1 MKITKSQKE
10 AIVNEISRRL
20 EKERQSFTENFN
32 KNYKFTKEEK
42 EFIAVC
48 KETEE
53 LNEKWE
59 NLRIKNKELSRKLG
73 YSTYD
78 WVKSDNAKKSIL
90 SRRIQESYPVK
101 SVDYSEIRDKLEF
114 ATLDPSFN
122 VEEFIKNIFNFF
134 DKVIKN

>member
-10 AIVNEISRRL
+10 AIVNEITRRL

-42 EFIAVC
+42 EFLAIC

-78 WVKSDNAKKSIL
+78 WVKSDSAKKSIL

-122 VEEFIKNIFNFF
+122 VEEFIKKYI
-134 DKVIKN
+134 

>member
-20 EKERQSFTENFN
+20 QKERQSFIENFN

-42 EFIAVC
+42 EFLAVC

-59 NLRIKNKELSRKLG
+59 NLRTKNKELSRKLG
-73 YSTYD
+73 YPTYD
-78 WVKSDNAKKSIL
+78 WVKSDNAKKDIL
-90 SRRIQESYPVK
+90 NRRIQESHPAK
-101 SVDYSEIRDKLEF
+101 LVDYSEIRDRLEF

-122 VEEFIKNIFNFF
+122 VEEFIKKYI
-134 DKVIKN
+134 

>member
-20 EKERQSFTENFN
+20 QKERQSFIENFN

-42 EFIAVC
+42 EFLAVC

-59 NLRIKNKELSRKLG
+59 NLKIKNKELSRKLG

-78 WVKSDNAKKSIL
+78 WVKSDSAKRSIL
-90 SRRIQESYPVK
+90 SRRMEESYPVK
-101 SVDYSEIRDKLEF
+101 LVDYSEIRDKLEF

-122 VEEFIKNIFNFF
+122 VEEFIKKF
-134 DKVIKN
+134 V

>member
-42 EFIAVC
+42 EFLAIC

-59 NLRIKNKELSRKLG
+59 NLRTKNKELSRKLG
-73 YSTYD
+73 YPTYD
-78 WVKSDNAKKSIL
+78 WVKSDNAKKNIL
-90 SRRIQESYPVK
+90 NRRIQESHPAK
-101 SVDYSEIRDKLEF
+101 LVDYSEIRDRLEF

-122 VEEFIKNIFNFF
+122 VEEFIKKYI
-134 DKVIKN
+134 